1 MNMKKSLTIIILF
14 FAFATL
20 YGQRT
25 SPEYD
30 SLTLY
35 YYNIGHWDSLLIVG
49 DEALKN
55 DIDYFYLRSRM
66 GYAAFMKEHFGK
78 SIKHFEKAYQ
88 MNSYD
93 DFVKYYLYLA
103 YKNAGMISEANY
115 FGHTLSEAAKED
127 LQYEIPFISDFY
139 LEVGL
144 GLADSK
150 AKQIPQKE
158 PYLVAKSANKS
169 MLYGIFGFNHNL
181 GKRISL
187 FHVYSNYKMNDLD
200 MYGNQFQKEEVP
212 IKMSINQYYFSPN
225 IRLFKRTSIHPFA
238 HFSFISTQY
247 TYPSPSFGQMGQDPK
262 FQFGTMDT
270 SIFDYA
276 YGIKFFHNT
285 RFGGISAGLSL
296 NQFGGL
302 GVFQQN
308 IGFLWYPL
316 KTNKLYFKTDIQH
329 LLRRRSASKSQLNF
343 EQIAGFSITENLWS
357 ELFWVH
363 GDITGSNMSN
373 GYLLYNGLHRQK
385 EMFGLKFSFYTPK
398 ANFFIRAQYTQF
410 ENDYIKY
417 ELGTISY
424 YNTTNFNKTSIIG
437 GLLWKL

>member
-1 MNMKKSLTIIILF
+1 MKKILTIIILF
-14 FAFATL
+14 FAFSTL

-30 SLTLY
+30 SLTLH
-35 YYNIGHWDSLLIVG
+35 YYNIGLWDSLLIVG
-49 DEALKN
+49 NEALKN

-66 GYAAFMKEHFGK
+66 GYAAFMKEHFRK

-150 AKQIPQKE
+150 AKQIPQE
-158 PYLVAKSANKS
+158 TYLVAKSANKS
-169 MLYGIFGFNHNL
+169 MLYGIFGFNHNV

-187 FHVYSNYKMNDLD
+187 FHVYSNYQMNDID
-200 MYGNQFQKEEVP
+200 VYGNQAQKKEIP
-212 IKMSINQYYFSPN
+212 LNIKINQYYISPSF
-225 IRLFKRTSIHPFA
+225 RLFKRTSIHPFL
-238 HFSFISTQY
+238 HLSFISAQY
-247 TYPSPSFGQMGQDPK
+247 SYPNPDFNPIIQNPR
-262 FQFGTMDT
+262 FQFGIIDT
-270 SIFDYA
+270 SIFDFV
-276 YGIKFFHNT
+276 YGAHIFHNT

-316 KTNKLYFKTDIQH
+316 NTNKLYFKTDIQH
-329 LLRRRSASKSQLNF
+329 LLRRRSASRSQLNF

-363 GDITGSNMSN
+363 GDITGSNMNN

-385 EMFGLKFSFYTPK
+385 EMFGLKFSFYTSK

-417 ELGTISY
+417 ELGKISY
-424 YNTTNFNKTSIIG
+424 YNTNNFNKISIIG

>member
-1 MNMKKSLTIIILF
+1 MKKSLTIIILF

-30 SLTLY
+30 SLTLH

-66 GYAAFMKEHFGK
+66 GYAAFIKEHFRK

-115 FGHTLSEAAKED
+115 FGNKLSEAAKEN
-127 LQYEIPFISDFY
+127 LQYNLPIISDFY

-144 GLADSK
+144 GLPDSK
-150 AKQIPQKE
+150 ANQIPQKE
-158 PYLVAKSANKS
+158 TYLVAKTSNKNMHYS
-169 MLYGIFGFNHNL
+169 TFGFNHNFS
-181 GKRISL
+181 KNISL
-187 FHVYSNYKMNDLD
+187 FHAYSNYKMNDLD
-200 MYGNQFQKEEVP
+200 VYGNQFIKKEVP
-212 IKMSINQYYFSPN
+212 IEMSINQYYISPSF
-225 IRLFKRTSIHPFA
+225 RLFKGATIHPFA

-247 TYPSPSFGQMGQDPK
+247 TFPSPIINPIDQNHSFK
-262 FQFGTMDT
+262 FGIIDT
-270 SIFDYA
+270 SIFDLA
-276 YGIKFFHNT
+276 YGANFFNNT
-285 RFGGISAGLSL
+285 RFGGISAGLSI

-363 GDITGSNMSN
+363 GNITGSNMNN
-373 GYLLYNGLHRQK
+373 GYLLWVSLI
-385 EMFGLKFSFYTPK
+385 LW
-398 ANFFIRAQYTQF
+398 
-410 ENDYIKY
+410 
-417 ELGTISY
+417 GT
-424 YNTTNFNKTSIIG
+424 NII
-437 GLLWKL
+437 